1 MSDEI
6 QELSELLKVR
16 RDKLKELQ
24 EKGENPF
31 DITKYNVDSNSRD
44 IAENF
49 EKLNGKVVSIA
60 GRIMSKRLMGKA
72 SFCHVQDKEGRV
84 QLYVAKDNL
93 GEDIYNEFK
102 HYDIGDIIGISG
114 EVFETHKGEKS
125 VRVNSIAL
133 LSKSL
138 LPLPEKYHGLKD
150 TDLRYRQRYVDLIV
164 NPEVKEV
171 FVKRSKI
178 IKSIRGLL
186 DEKGFMEVDTPILNT
201 IPGGAAARPFATH
214 HNALDIDMYMRIAP
228 ELYLKRLIVGGMDRV
243 YEMGRMFRNEGM
255 SIKHNPEYTMM
266 ELYQAYADYNDM
278 MDITE
283 ELIRN
288 ACMVANGTYTIYYQG
303 QELDLEK
310 SFKRISMNDAVLEYA
325 GVDFKQIETTPEAQ
339 NIAREKHVQF
349 KETDG
354 IGAILNLF
362 FEKYVEEKLI
372 EPTFVMHHPVEI
384 SPLAKRK
391 KDAPDYTE
399 RFELFICGREY
410 ANAFSELNDPIDQR
424 GRFEHQE
431 KLRAAGD
438 DEANMIDED
447 FLTALEYGL
456 PPTGGLGVG
465 VDRLIMLLTDSA
477 SIRDVI
483 LFPTMKPIQ

>member
-310 SFKRISMNDAVLEYA
+310 SFKL
-325 GVDFKQIETTPEAQ
+325 Q
-339 NIAREKHVQF
+339 KH
-349 KETDG
+349 K
-354 IGAILNLF
+354 I
-362 FEKYVEEKLI
+362 
-372 EPTFVMHHPVEI
+372 
-384 SPLAKRK
+384 
-391 KDAPDYTE
+391 
-399 RFELFICGREY
+399 
-410 ANAFSELNDPIDQR
+410 
-424 GRFEHQE
+424 
-431 KLRAAGD
+431 
-438 DEANMIDED
+438 
-447 FLTALEYGL
+447 
-456 PPTGGLGVG
+456 
-465 VDRLIMLLTDSA
+465 
-477 SIRDVI
+477 
-483 LFPTMKPIQ
+483 

>member
-325 GVDFKQIETTPEAQ
+325 GVDFKQIKTTPEAQ

-372 EPTFVMHHPVEI
+372 EPTFVMYHPVEI